1 MTLRPQKVASSGT
14 DNTFCYHFSNL
25 THLLDEAHSRSTVE
39 FHISHQST
47 KGSRIGLERYNNKI
61 SAIEN
66 LGVTKDLNDAID
78 FTNNDIRQLGNF
90 PRMLRL
96 RVLLLANNRIGHI
109 DSQLVDY
116 IPNLTT
122 LILSNNLIQELG
134 DLEPLT
140 KCAKLEYLSLLDNPV
155 TKKKYY
161 RLYIIH
167 KIPSVRVLDFKRI
180 RKAEREE
187 AQELFKS
194 EEGKDNEL
202 AISIGEAKTKTFDV
216 GDGLDNDDHR
226 KSNAPGLS
234 AEEQAKIKDVI
245 HLLYLKQEALK
256 NATSLDEMQRLENL
270 LKSGHLPGDKRK
282 GEAADDME
290 EDEE

>member
-1 MTLRPQKVASSGT
+1 MKLTPDLL
-14 DNTFCYHFSNL
+14 SN
-25 THLLDEAHSRSTVE
+25 S
-39 FHISHQST
+39 I
-47 KGSRIGLERYNNKI
+47 SRINPLKDRELVLRDNKI

-96 RVLLLANNRIGHI
+96 RVLLLANNRIGRI

-180 RKAEREE
+180 RKAERDE
-187 AQELFKS
+187 AKELFKS

-216 GDGLDNDDHR
+216 GDGLENDDHR

-234 AEEQAKIKDVI
+234 AEEQAKIK
-245 HLLYLKQEALK
+245 EALK

-282 GEAADDME
+282 GQAVDEME

>member
-1 MTLRPQKVASSGT
+1 MK
-14 DNTFCYHFSNL
+14 L
-25 THLLDEAHSRSTVE
+25 TPDLLANS
-39 FHISHQST
+39 I
-47 KGSRIGLERYNNKI
+47 SRINALKDRELVLRDNKI

-96 RVLLLANNRIGHI
+96 KSLSLANNRISRI

-116 IPNLTT
+116 IPNLAT
-122 LILSNNLIQELG
+122 LVLTNNMIQELG

-140 KCAKLEYLSLLDNPV
+140 KCGKLEYLSLLDNPV
-155 TKKKYY
+155 TKKQYY

-167 KIPSVRVLDFKRI
+167 KIPSIRVLDFKRV
-180 RKAEREE
+180 RKTEREE
-187 AQELFKS
+187 AKETFKTDGG
-194 EEGKDNEL
+194 EENEL
-202 AISIGEAKTKTFDV
+202 AVTIGETKSKTFEV
-216 GDGLDNDDHR
+216 GDGIQDDADHR

-234 AEEQAKIKDVI
+234 PEEQAKIK
-245 HLLYLKQEALK
+245 EALK
-256 NATSLDEMQRLENL
+256 NATSLEEMQRLENL
-270 LKSGHLPGDKRK
+270 LKSGQVPGDKRR
-282 GEAADDME
+282 GVAAADAME